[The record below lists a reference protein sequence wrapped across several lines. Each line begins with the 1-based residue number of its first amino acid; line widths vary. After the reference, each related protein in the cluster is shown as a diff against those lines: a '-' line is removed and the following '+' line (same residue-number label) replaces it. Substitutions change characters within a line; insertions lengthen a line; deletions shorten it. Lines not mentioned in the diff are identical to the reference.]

1 MDDVLEI
8 IWYYN
13 GITKSLTESQKKAAD
28 VNGDGAVDM
37 DDVLEMIWFYNGT
50 INKFSAD
57 EK

>member
-1 MDDVLEI
+1 M

-50 INKFSAD
+50 ISKFSAD
-57 EK
+57 KK